1 MAAQWVVERI
11 SLFSYGAVDISIRIL
26 QVTLVTIKDKFRPDH
41 ALSGT
46 GSNRILFYSV
56 N

>member
-11 SLFSYGAVDISIRIL
+11 SLFSHGAVDISIRIL

-41 ALSGT
+41 ALSGP
-46 GSNRILFYSV
+46 GSNRIFFYSV